1 MNDREIV
8 SLFFSRDENA
18 IKETEKKYG
27 DYCRAVAVRILN
39 SVLDAEECVNDA
51 YFAVWNRIP
60 PEKPKDLGAFVSRIT
75 RNIAVDRVRADTAGK
90 RGGSGEDLPID
101 ELDGCCESAESV
113 YVAKELAAAVNKFLK
128 RLPKRERD
136 IFMNRYYFCRK
147 TSDIADSYGFDEDYI
162 RTVLARTRQNSKR
175 ILQRRNSYER
185 QRSYARRRRSRRQIY
200 KIG

>member
-1 MNDREIV
+1 MNDKEII
-8 SLFFSRDENA
+8 SLFLARDENA

-90 RGGSGEDLPID
+90 RGGSGEDLPVD

-113 YVAKELAAAVNKFLK
+113 FVAKELAAAVNKFLK

-147 TSDIADSYGFDEDYI
+147 TSDIADSCGFDEDYI
-162 RTVLARTRQNSKR
+162 RTVLARTRQK
-175 ILQRRNSYER
+175 LKTYLTKE
-185 QRSYARRRRSRRQIY
+185 
-200 KIG
+200 KFL